1 MHFHIQ
7 DENLSWQF
15 LGTMSTLLEYLLI
28 ARKCQNSSQ
37 KQVNNSITKYHGAAN
52 KQIYEGHFNCKEYK
66 LAHAALTS
74 WDSEILRKMNYHTNI
89 YWGYTAYL
97 LCSRYFTCVNS
108 NPQNNSIVEMY
119 YYCLFLQRRK
129 WKESTTSRQWLPSPH
144 PNHFTKLFPDPLYIL
159 VDETWAIHIP
169 IYIFATWKAL

>member
-1 MHFHIQ
+1 
-7 DENLSWQF
+7 
-15 LGTMSTLLEYLLI
+15 MSTLLEYLLI

-74 WDSEILRKMNYHTNI
+74 RDSEILRKMNYHTNI

-97 LCSRYFTCVNS
+97 LCSGYFTCVNS
-108 NPQNNSIVEMY
+108 NPQNDSIVEMY
-119 YYCLFLQRRK
+119 YYGLFLQRRK
-129 WKESTTSRQWLPSPH
+129 WKESTTSRQSDCQAHILITLLNCSLTLSIYWLTRH
-144 PNHFTKLFPDPLYIL
+144 ERYIYQYTYL
-159 VDETWAIHIP
+159 QHEKHCKTGSLWQTLTEV
-169 IYIFATWKAL
+169 